1 MGLVL
6 GKPSCPG
13 KLKKVRFGLGQSFA
27 VHSSI
32 CRLCDDS
39 GCKNGELLSDAIA
52 FLSEFCASRVQ
63 SYRSIQQIHTAVVSE
78 KPVKNWCC
86 HCALSNKESMYART
100 E

>member
-63 SYRSIQQIHTAVVSE
+63 SYRSIQQWSQRNLLKTGAVTVHFQI
-78 KPVKNWCC
+78 KNPCM
-86 HCALSNKESMYART
+86 HARSD
-100 E
+100 